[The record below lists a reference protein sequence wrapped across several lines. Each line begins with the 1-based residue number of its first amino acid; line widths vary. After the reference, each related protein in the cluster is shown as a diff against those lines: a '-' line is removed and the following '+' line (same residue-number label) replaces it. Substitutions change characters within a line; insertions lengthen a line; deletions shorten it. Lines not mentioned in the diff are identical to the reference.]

1 VPWYL
6 QPSLPLP
13 KIRAGI
19 PGRALSRHKEANMEA
34 GECVS
39 GLEITLRSMCSFAVL
54 SNACVLR
61 EVDFLI
67 LKRACAAA
75 S

>member
-19 PGRALSRHKEANMEA
+19 PGRALSRHKEANMSR
-34 GECVS
+34 G
-39 GLEITLRSMCSFAVL
+39 MCQWAVD
-54 SNACVLR
+54 NAELDVQFCSAV
-61 EVDFLI
+61 
-67 LKRACAAA
+67 
-75 S
+75 